1 MRIFAG
7 NKKKKHMNYP
17 LNFYASRNPLNAII
31 AENMVDLTML
41 EEEDSAFEYKACFCF
56 SKAYQICQ
64 KMMKEYIVQL
74 WSFPDYRSIANYGS
88 QDKDFNKIIMAAT
101 LTIVLILTDHYDEE
115 WKSRNQKIL
124 NKIKEFILK
133 LYVSGET
140 FNLPGGTE
148 RVKPLGPRPVCA
160 TIYDIL
166 RRGTDI
172 DYVIPLNDIIYLDTR
187 IVDINNLGPNNYI
200 TREEVER
207 KIGEQVKIVSD
218 QLKRAIEG
226 KSITDEEKKQMWDEA
241 IFKAKEELKG
251 IIPSFDYDEKN
262 ETFSITSSDNVNEA
276 KRLIANNPNVV
287 PQQVYAKALKTIDE
301 QAQTIKN
308 LKAEIDSNDGW
319 YNGEY
324 EKMSDDISFTLRER
338 VVFFSTVLS
347 IELNKKYTVLANLAK
362 FIDELCNDQNH
373 IGPFISKMQKPE
385 EASAN
390 AKAAKKVASIMQSI
404 IPKEYQQDKHLKI
417 NQYIESM
424 LQNFPESEE
433 E

>member
-1 MRIFAG
+1 M
-7 NKKKKHMNYP
+7 KYS
-17 LNFYASRNPLNAII
+17 LNFYASRNPLNKII

-88 QDKDFNKIIMAAT
+88 QDKDFNKIIMAVT

-226 KSITDEEKKQMWDEA
+226 KSITDEEKNRCGMKQYS
-241 IFKAKEELKG
+241 KQK
-251 IIPSFDYDEKN
+251 
-262 ETFSITSSDNVNEA
+262 
-276 KRLIANNPNVV
+276 
-287 PQQVYAKALKTIDE
+287 
-301 QAQTIKN
+301 KN
-308 LKAEIDSNDGW
+308 LKE
-319 YNGEY
+319 
-324 EKMSDDISFTLRER
+324 
-338 VVFFSTVLS
+338 
-347 IELNKKYTVLANLAK
+347 
-362 FIDELCNDQNH
+362 
-373 IGPFISKMQKPE
+373 
-385 EASAN
+385 
-390 AKAAKKVASIMQSI
+390 
-404 IPKEYQQDKHLKI
+404 
-417 NQYIESM
+417 
-424 LQNFPESEE
+424 
-433 E
+433 